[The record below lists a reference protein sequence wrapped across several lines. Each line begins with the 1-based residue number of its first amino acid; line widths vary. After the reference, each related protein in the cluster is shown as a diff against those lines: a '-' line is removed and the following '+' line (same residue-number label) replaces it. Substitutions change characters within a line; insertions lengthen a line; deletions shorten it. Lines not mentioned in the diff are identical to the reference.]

1 MILERVCMAAQD
13 REDIFRRHFR
23 NVLAELARQA
33 AAEESERERRE
44 REQARLR
51 RAREEVSNLIEV

>member
-1 MILERVCMAAQD
+1 MAAQD